1 MSSVIWVTNTS
12 SIFMICVP
20 ISASISVSVSQ
31 PMADHLPVQPPPP
44 QANSFALVSQSAVP
58 VALLNSLLPIHQSI
72 QTPSPMISAT
82 THQIVTLLSVQWLP
96 RSIKSLFHVSTCIIK
111 LANFTN
117 MVLLMDVT
125 IISSFMVVTLQP
137 TVQVSDVVVTL
148 MVQASLATILYLDA
162 NKK

>member
-1 MSSVIWVTNTS
+1 
-12 SIFMICVP
+12 
-20 ISASISVSVSQ
+20 
-31 PMADHLPVQPPPP
+31 
-44 QANSFALVSQSAVP
+44 
-58 VALLNSLLPIHQSI
+58 
-72 QTPSPMISAT
+72 
-82 THQIVTLLSVQWLP
+82 
-96 RSIKSLFHVSTCIIK
+96 
-111 LANFTN
+111 